1 MFVREA
7 INDYK
12 HWLSSTGD
20 SSDDDDTSLQ
30 AIYNRLITSRATVL
44 KQALAEGKKLSEEVY
59 QTISCIELEEVD
71 RVECPTIPASGCY
84 WLKSTCPIPEQ
95 ITLQSISTH
104 LGAGYS
110 YVRWDKIK
118 ERVGGRLKSAAR
130 EKLYSLRTI
139 KDKVFLYIYNDEFI
153 KNITITGIFQDPIKA
168 AQYCEYDI
176 DAMCIPMDVVSFHTP
191 QHLMDTISKL
201 TWDITMRARQAA
213 RLKILNNDSP
223 IDQVS
228 NTPKQG

>member
-1 MFVREA
+1 MYIREA

-12 HWLSSTGD
+12 HWLSATGD

-44 KQALAEGKKLSEEVY
+44 KQTLAEGKRLSEEVY
-59 QTISCIELEEVD
+59 QTIPCIELEEVD

-84 WLKSTCPIPEQ
+84 WLKSTCPIPEY
-95 ITLQSISTH
+95 ITLQSISQH

-118 ERVGGRLKSAAR
+118 EKTGGRLKSAAR
-130 EKLYSLRTI
+130 ERFYSLRTI
-139 KDKVFLYIYNDEFI
+139 KDKVYLYIYNDDFI
-153 KNITITGIFQDPIKA
+153 KNITLTGIFQDPIKA
-168 AQYCEYDI
+168 AQFCEDDT
-176 DAMCIPMDVVSFHTP
+176 DAICTPMDSVSFHTP
-191 QHLMDTISKL
+191 QNLMDTISKL

-223 IDQVS
+223 VDQVS
-228 NTPKQG
+228 TTPKQ